1 MSLAAAARMQPRE
14 RTLDASLVRVPGM
27 AHALTDEP
35 GLEPAP
41 QTAAAAAVDEAV
53 TRWLTRH
60 LPDARRA

>member
-35 GLEPAP
+35 GLESAP
-41 QTAAAAAVDEAV
+41 K
-53 TRWLTRH
+53 RPPRPPLMK
-60 LPDARRA
+60 PSRAG

>member
-1 MSLAAAARMQPRE
+1 MSLGAAARIQPRE
-14 RTLDASLVRVPGM
+14 RTLDASLVRGPGM

-41 QTAAAAAVDEAV
+41 QAAAVDEAV

-60 LPDARRA
+60 LQDARRA